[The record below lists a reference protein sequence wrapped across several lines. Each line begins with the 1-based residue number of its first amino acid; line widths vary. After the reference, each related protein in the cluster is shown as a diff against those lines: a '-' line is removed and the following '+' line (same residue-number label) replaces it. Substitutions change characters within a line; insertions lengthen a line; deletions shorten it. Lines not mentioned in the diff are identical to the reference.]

1 MTKPHPEGVRFHCTM
16 VRHLPSSGSNPGSNN
31 GNHQESS
38 SGSSAAEDGSAED
51 GATYTLYL
59 EHLGGFLPLLKGRK
73 VSKIR
78 PDFVIYDPSLNGDIT
93 NKLFF
98 PIPFKY

>member
-16 VRHLPSSGSNPGSNN
+16 VRHLPSSGSNPGGNN